1 MAGRVDLSAPRL
13 NHLADP
19 WLEER
24 SRAGLNTLV
33 RVIDVDAGTQ
43 EFRILNPLDRNDLS
57 DLEFNGRTV
66 ILPAEEHRT
75 PAQLAEIV
83 HRFDELYRQDPAA
96 ARENQTRQSV
106 RPSDR
111 GYRL

>member
-1 MAGRVDLSAPRL
+1 MDLSAPRL
-13 NHLADP
+13 NNPADP

-43 EFRILNPLDRNDLS
+43 EFRILNPQDRNDLS

-83 HRFDELYRQDPAA
+83 NRFDELYWQHPAA
-96 ARENQTRQSV
+96 ARKNQTLPSV